1 MPQWYITYRIPILFL
16 QIAAGILIFTRPLNR
31 RRHFRLRFFLGC
43 LGGMVLLRAAQLL
56 VHGGQALPSP
66 SIWRTIFSFAAS
78 LLAILLTY
86 FCHRE
91 SVWTILF
98 ISSSG
103 GIAQNMAG
111 TFKTLLRL
119 IPALEALGAH
129 PLGVLA
135 VDLLAYGGMYLTVFA
150 VTYPL
155 LREREVDFDNRLK
168 ALFAILTLLFTV
180 GMSRL
185 TVAELDQSV
194 LTVTAES
201 IYQIVCGLLLLFL
214 QFAVI
219 GRARLNRN
227 VAAMQELIHTQHN
240 QFLQSK
246 ESVELV
252 NEKYHDLK
260 GLLDGFQG
268 QVSAEQV
275 ACLREKVREYD
286 VFVNTGNKV
295 LDIVIAEKRTICN
308 QRGIELT
315 VLLDGTALDFME
327 ELDLYS
333 LISNVLN
340 NAIDAVSKL
349 PKGDRFIILTAAS
362 RGNLV
367 TIHGENPNSGALVME
382 NGLPQSQR
390 DRHYHGFGMKSIR
403 HVAEKYGG
411 NLAVASADG
420 IFSLDVILL
429 RP

>member
-1 MPQWYITYRIPILFL
+1 MPQWYLIYRIPILFL
-16 QIAAGILIFTRPLNR
+16 QIAVGILIFTRPLSKR
-31 RRHFRLRFFLGC
+31 KHFRLRFSLGC
-43 LGGMVLLRAAQLL
+43 LGGMALLRAAQLL
-56 VHGGQALPSP
+56 THGGQAFSSP
-66 SIWRTIFSFAAS
+66 SIWRSIFSFAAS

-86 FCHRE
+86 FCCRE

-119 IPALEALGAH
+119 IPAVETLGAH
-129 PLGVLA
+129 PLGVLM
-135 VDLLAYGGMYLTVFA
+135 VDLLSYGGMYLALFA
-150 VTYPL
+150 AVRPL

-168 ALFAILTLLFTV
+168 ALFAVLTLFFTV
-180 GMSRL
+180 GMSLLTTADPEQSAL
-185 TVAELDQSV
+185 TVA
-194 LTVTAES
+194 TES
-201 IYQIVCGLLLLFL
+201 IYQIVCGLLVLFL

-219 GRARLNRN
+219 GRAKLNRN

-268 QVSAEQV
+268 QISAEQV
-275 ACLREKVREYD
+275 ARLEEKVREYD
-286 VFVNTGNKV
+286 VFVNTGSKV

-315 VLLDGTALDFME
+315 ALLDGGALDFVE

-349 PKGDRFIILTAAS
+349 PEGSRFIILTAAS
-362 RGNLV
+362 KGNLV
-367 TIHGENPNSGALVME
+367 TIHEENPYAGELIME
-382 NGLPQSQR
+382 GGLPQSQR
-390 DRHYHGFGMKSIR
+390 DKHYHGFGMKSIKR
-403 HVAEKYGG
+403 VVEQYGG
-411 NLAVASADG
+411 NLTISSANG
-420 IFSLDVILL
+420 LFSLDMILL
-429 RP
+429 RL